1 MSTDETAPAP
11 VAEEGDSTRRAG
23 CTKTPKFKI
32 EKTKL
37 LLVEGKD
44 EDLFFTSA
52 LEKHLGI
59 GSIQVLPLAGKEQL
73 SRNLAALKRDPKFVE
88 VTSLAVIRDADNAAD
103 AAFQSVCGALRRHDF
118 MPPDAHAAFSSGWP
132 RAGIFIMPDGQ
143 RNGMLETL
151 CMDSVAGSVEAG
163 CLRCYF
169 NCLGAQGVIPRPFDK
184 ARAQAWLA
192 SRPQPDKRVG
202 EAAAAGYWPFNNAA
216 FDSLWNFI
224 RST

>member
-23 CTKTPKFKI
+23 YTKTLKFKI
-32 EKTKL
+32 EKAKL

-88 VTSLAVIRDADNAAD
+88 VTSLAVIRDADTAAD
-103 AAFQSVCGALRRHDF
+103 AAFQSVCGALRRRDF
-118 MPPDAHAAFSSGWP
+118 MPPDRTPPSH
-132 RAGIFIMPDGQ
+132 RAGRGRASSSCPTAKGTECWRHFAWIRLPGALKQAVCAAISTAWA
-143 RNGMLETL
+143 R
-151 CMDSVAGSVEAG
+151 EA
-163 CLRCYF
+163 
-169 NCLGAQGVIPRPFDK
+169 
-184 ARAQAWLA
+184 
-192 SRPQPDKRVG
+192 
-202 EAAAAGYWPFNNAA
+202 
-216 FDSLWNFI
+216 
-224 RST
+224 